1 MASKMSEVVKIFWE
15 TPELVEKLLPFLD
28 PESTLTLVMCNKKIL
43 RILEGSFIWNQF
55 IRRACPFSDE
65 RDGLPNISQKDIDA
79 VKCLVAFLKLMK
91 IPDAPR
97 QDLLELICERFPQ
110 KERGRALHM
119 GCSAHPK
126 GHASPFEVFC
136 S

>member
-1 MASKMSEVVKIFWE
+1 MASKMSEVEKIFWE
-15 TPELVEKLLPFLD
+15 TLELVEKLLPFLD

-43 RILEGSFIWNQF
+43 LEGSFIWNQF

-91 IPDAPR
+91 NPDAPR

-110 KERGRALHM
+110 K
-119 GCSAHPK
+119 
-126 GHASPFEVFC
+126 
-136 S
+136 